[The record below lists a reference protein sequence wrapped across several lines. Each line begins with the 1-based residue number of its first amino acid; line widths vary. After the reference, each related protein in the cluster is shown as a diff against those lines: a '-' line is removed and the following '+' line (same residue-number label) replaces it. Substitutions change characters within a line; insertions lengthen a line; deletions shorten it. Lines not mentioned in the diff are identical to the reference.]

1 MLEGL
6 SGFLSL
12 ATKHPDA
19 VPTRE
24 EASFQARIHLLDL
37 QTSHMAPLGL
47 SIKAGLLSIFHG
59 PRLRAGLRGGQGAG
73 EWKEGLTEDRLR
85 PRGRGKTVKGG
96 VKLGCQAR
104 GGCRVC
110 WTPEPSSCRPRPHL
124 PLPSNCNTSGT
135 CPLWCF
141 PEEGVGPHTLSTH
154 PSREPHPG
162 AGTASWPGGPRSA
175 PYRGPPCARCVASA
189 RPLPDSGPQW
199 TRWP

>member
-1 MLEGL
+1 MPG
-6 SGFLSL
+6 
-12 ATKHPDA
+12 
-19 VPTRE
+19 
-24 EASFQARIHLLDL
+24 
-37 QTSHMAPLGL
+37 
-47 SIKAGLLSIFHG
+47 
-59 PRLRAGLRGGQGAG
+59 
-73 EWKEGLTEDRLR
+73 
-85 PRGRGKTVKGG
+85 
-96 VKLGCQAR
+96 QAR

-135 CPLWCF
+135 CPLWCY

-175 PYRGPPCARCVASA
+175 AYRGPPCARCVASA

-199 TRWP
+199 TRWPLSPSHSEAQKKLALPSQASDLQQDTDPGAPPPKAGGGLPGHPGMLVSHLSQPRQAPGPRCCRGRSPATVNYPESEGGRHAVIKDQK